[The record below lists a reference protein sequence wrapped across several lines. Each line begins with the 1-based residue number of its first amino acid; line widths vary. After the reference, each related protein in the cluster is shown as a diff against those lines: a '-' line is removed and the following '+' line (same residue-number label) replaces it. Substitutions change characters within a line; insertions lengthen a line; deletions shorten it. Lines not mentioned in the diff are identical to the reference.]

1 MDLFGAGL
9 VAGFALACV
18 GFLVVQFL
26 LFRRDYAN
34 LRDEVLYEI
43 RKALNE

>member
-1 MDLFGAGL
+1 MELFG
-9 VAGFALACV
+9 AGFALACV